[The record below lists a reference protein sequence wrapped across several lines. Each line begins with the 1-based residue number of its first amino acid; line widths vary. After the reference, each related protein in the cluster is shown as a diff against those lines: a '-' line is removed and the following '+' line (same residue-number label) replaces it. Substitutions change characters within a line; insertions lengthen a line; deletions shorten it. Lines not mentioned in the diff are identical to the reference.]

1 VTSRRCDAAIAAAM
15 PDVLEQ
21 VAGGLRAGASL
32 LGALTEAAQSAD
44 LPEPLAEDL
53 ARVISLAEEG
63 GLTAALDRWAAER
76 PLPAVGAVAA
86 ALEVTATTGAPAAV
100 ALDGLAAG
108 LRDRQ
113 DAAAEITALSAQA
126 RLSALVVGAAPVISL
141 GLSLLA
147 DPRVVRTLFATARG
161 AACLLLGIALEG
173 LAFLWMRRIVR
184 GEPKTTSGSRRCEVG
199 GLRPEAIGVTADVL
213 AMAVAAGLTPYLA
226 LEMAVRFGPP
236 SVADRIEAVLIA
248 TGDGLCLADALD
260 AEARRMEAL
269 RPLLALLAASER
281 SGAAVAAPLIRLAA
295 ATRAQSRRRAMA
307 RARTVPVRLLFPLVF
322 LVLPAFLLLTVAPVV
337 LASLTH

>member
-1 VTSRRCDAAIAAAM
+1 MTTRRRDAAIAAAL
-15 PDVLEQ
+15 PDVLER
-21 VAGGLRAGASL
+21 VAGGLRAGSTPL
-32 LGALTEAAQSAD
+32 RALTEAAQGAD
-44 LPEPLAEDL
+44 LPDSLAADL
-53 ARVISLAEEG
+53 ARVVGRAEGE

-86 ALEVTATTGAPAAV
+86 ALEVTAATGAPAAV

-113 DAAAEITALSAQA
+113 DAAAELTAVSAQA
-126 RLSALVVGAAPVISL
+126 RLSAIVVSAAPAVSL

-147 DPRVVRTLFATARG
+147 DPRVARTLFATAPG
-161 AACLLLGIALEG
+161 AACLLSGIALEG

-184 GEPKTTSGSRRCEVG
+184 CDSPRCGVG
-199 GLRPEAIGVTADVL
+199 IRAEAIGVTADLL
-213 AMAVAAGLTPYLA
+213 AMAVASGLTPYLA
-226 LEMAVRFGPP
+226 LEVALRFGPRT
-236 SVADRIEAVLIA
+236 VGDRLEAVLTA
-248 TGDGLCLADALD
+248 AENGLGLADALD
-260 AEARRMEAL
+260 AEASHTPAL
-269 RPLLALLAASER
+269 RPLLALVAASER
-281 SGAAVAAPLIRLAA
+281 SGSPVAAPLMRLAA

-337 LASLTH
+337 LASLMH